1 MALFF
6 LLLMTVENH
15 MVGMQ
20 VNVFIHS
27 LTDDNL
33 VNFLFLFAITKK
45 KKKSHGYGSPYICL
59 LMSMY
64 VSVRIVYDMPSNK
77 QPSKS

>member
-33 VNFLFLFAITKK
+33 VNFLFRFAITKK
-45 KKKSHGYGSPYICL
+45 KKKPRL
-59 LMSMY
+59 
-64 VSVRIVYDMPSNK
+64 
-77 QPSKS
+77 

>member
-45 KKKSHGYGSPYICL
+45 KKKATAMEVLI
-59 LMSMY
+59 Y
-64 VSVRIVYDMPSNK
+64 VFS
-77 QPSKS
+77 

>member
-6 LLLMTVENH
+6 LLLMIVENH

-20 VNVFIHS
+20 FNVFIHS

-45 KKKSHGYGSPYICL
+45 KKATAMKVLI
-59 LMSMY
+59 Y
-64 VSVRIVYDMPSNK
+64 VFS
-77 QPSKS
+77 